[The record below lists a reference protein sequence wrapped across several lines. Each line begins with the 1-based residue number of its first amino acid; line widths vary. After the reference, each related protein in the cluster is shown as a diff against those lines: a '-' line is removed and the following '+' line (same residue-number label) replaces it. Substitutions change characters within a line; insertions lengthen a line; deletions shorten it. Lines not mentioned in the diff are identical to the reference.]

1 MVPDQR
7 IVLGWKANEPDNGG
21 PDYNTTLTMEFKS
34 TDDGRTLVEIAEE
47 GWRETPNGLCSLEE
61 GRHTDALMNGRR
73 VLAIS
78 TEFINDWY
86 VGEFR

>member
-1 MVPDQR
+1 MEGQR
-7 IVLGWKANEPDNGG
+7 PNNGG
-21 PDYNTTLTMEFKS
+21 PDYNTTVTMEFKS

-61 GRHTDALMNGRR
+61 GRLTDALMNGRR

-78 TEFINDWY
+78 TAFINDWY